1 MDTYT
6 ASHCPSGSL
15 ARFIPTGEFG
25 TVLGTLTDELNVG
38 WISFEWSDASR
49 TELPCTDCEDIQI
62 EAFEAEET
70 QQ

>member
-1 MDTYT
+1 MNTFE
-6 ASHCPSGSL
+6 ASHGPSGSL

-25 TVLGTLTDELNVG
+25 TVLGTRTDELNVG

-62 EAFEAEET
+62 EAEEIK
-70 QQ
+70 Q